1 MRPPRPTGVAPASP
15 PAPEDDAADSRSVQ
29 VRAEPT
35 AADALRI
42 TVARSRE
49 EVEAIRPIW
58 ERFQG
63 DALSTDPDWFLEVL
77 RVLPGNGRP
86 HVMVLE
92 RNGVAEAM
100 LVANV
105 RRRPLPRR
113 PRTKTL
119 PSRPVSALAIV
130 EQGALGRIDESAA
143 HAFLGEILSTL
154 DRKEADVCIIRHVP
168 STSPLREAVKSQV
181 PFLRRGHGSRLV
193 ARWSRP
199 LPDTYEAFLTT
210 LSRGMRKSLQS
221 TASRLER
228 ELGPRLSFEAF
239 RDGSRLDVFFR
250 DAESVASKTYQRSL
264 GVGFQDDER
273 TRRLSREAVDRG
285 WFRGWLLY
293 VDERPIAYEQGFVYR
308 GTFRWTAGGFDP
320 ELAPYR
326 PGTYSIAKV
335 IQDLCADPDVHAVD
349 FGLGDADYKRRLGCS
364 ARLEDDVFISAP
376 RLRPIWMISVN
387 SAVTVLAQVVAELF

>member
-1 MRPPRPTGVAPASP
+1 
-15 PAPEDDAADSRSVQ
+15 
-29 VRAEPT
+29 
-35 AADALRI
+35 
-42 TVARSRE
+42 
-49 EVEAIRPIW
+49 
-58 ERFQG
+58 
-63 DALSTDPDWFLEVL
+63 
-77 RVLPGNGRP
+77 
-86 HVMVLE
+86 
-92 RNGVAEAM
+92 
-100 LVANV
+100 
-105 RRRPLPRR
+105 
-113 PRTKTL
+113 
-119 PSRPVSALAIV
+119 
-130 EQGALGRIDESAA
+130 
-143 HAFLGEILSTL
+143 
-154 DRKEADVCIIRHVP
+154 
-168 STSPLREAVKSQV
+168 
-181 PFLRRGHGSRLV
+181 
-193 ARWSRP
+193 
-199 LPDTYEAFLTT
+199 
-210 LSRGMRKSLQS
+210 MRKSLQS